1 MNSKIP
7 KMPNEEAKARDD
19 KIRQMLAN
27 IPCMS
32 KESMDSNRRKIE
44 QNNNQNHPS

>member
-1 MNSKIP
+1 MRAARAIP
-7 KMPNEEAKARDD
+7 TDQAQARND

-32 KESMDSNRRKIE
+32 KEKLEENRQKI
-44 QNNNQNHPS
+44 

>member
-1 MNSKIP
+1 MNNTIP
-7 KMPNEEAKARDD
+7 KKLNEEAKARDD

-44 QNNNQNHPS
+44 QNNN